1 MNRAPLPRALKSL
14 RPVADF
20 STHTP
25 GENDYPTVSYPQVMS
40 SDRGVLDWLQHIYDW
55 GFCLVKDTPINPE
68 STEALLRR
76 IAYIRHT
83 HYGGFWDFT
92 ADLTFKDTAY
102 TNEFLGAHTDNTYF
116 TDPARLQLFHLLS
129 HTDGEGGASLLVDGF
144 QAAKIL
150 SEENEEHARTLRR
163 IKQPYHAS
171 GNEDL
176 CIQPAE
182 QFAVFKTHPQI
193 RGQLQQIRWNNYDR
207 AVKWD
212 WTLDEQYEWYEA
224 ARHFNEILHRP
235 NMEIWTQLEP
245 GTALIFDNWRM
256 LHGRSEFTGKRR
268 MCGGYI
274 NNDDFLSRYRLL
286 KFGRRHDLDDLEREE
301 RDKKKEQGDGGDGKQ
316 PSGDGDSDMRD
327 ANAKKKDEE
336 DELLD
341 EEILSSSTADIVKR
355 RRMLENELRIMKS
368 EYQRLTHEQNTMREK
383 VKDNQ
388 EKVENN
394 RQLPYLVGNVV
405 ELLDLDV
412 EAEAAEEG
420 ANIDLDATRVGKSAV
435 IKTSTRQTI
444 YLPLI
449 GLVDHEKLKPGDL
462 IGVNKDSYLIL
473 DTLPAEY
480 DNRVKAM
487 EVDEKPTEKYTDIGG
502 LDKQIEEIVEAIV
515 WPMKEADR
523 FKKLGIK
530 APKGAL
536 MYGPPGTGK
545 TLLARACAAETNAT
559 FLKLAG
565 PQLVQMFIGDGAKLV
580 RDCFALAK
588 EKAPAIIFIDELDA
602 VGTKRFDSEKSGD
615 REVQRTMLELLNQL
629 DGFASDD
636 RIKVLAAT
644 NRVDVLD
651 PALLR
656 SGRLDRKIEFP
667 LPNEEARANIL
678 QIHSRKMAV
687 EDSVNWAEL
696 ARSTD
701 EFGGAQLK
709 AVCVEAGMIALR
721 KGSTKVGHE
730 NYVDAIAE
738 VQAKKK
744 DTNMGIYV

>member
-1 MNRAPLPRALKSL
+1 M
-14 RPVADF
+14 
-20 STHTP
+20 ST
-25 GENDYPTVSYPQVMS
+25 
-40 SDRGVLDWLQHIYDW
+40 
-55 GFCLVKDTPINPE
+55 
-68 STEALLRR
+68 
-76 IAYIRHT
+76 
-83 HYGGFWDFT
+83 
-92 ADLTFKDTAY
+92 
-102 TNEFLGAHTDNTYF
+102 
-116 TDPARLQLFHLLS
+116 
-129 HTDGEGGASLLVDGF
+129 
-144 QAAKIL
+144 
-150 SEENEEHARTLRR
+150 
-163 IKQPYHAS
+163 
-171 GNEDL
+171 
-176 CIQPAE
+176 
-182 QFAVFKTHPQI
+182 
-193 RGQLQQIRWNNYDR
+193 
-207 AVKWD
+207 
-212 WTLDEQYEWYEA
+212 
-224 ARHFNEILHRP
+224 
-235 NMEIWTQLEP
+235 LE
-245 GTALIFDNWRM
+245 
-256 LHGRSEFTGKRR
+256 
-268 MCGGYI
+268 
-274 NNDDFLSRYRLL
+274 
-286 KFGRRHDLDDLEREE
+286 DLDDLERET
-301 RDKKKEQGDGGDGKQ
+301 RDKKQDQGDGDEKKPNDNEDAEMGDA
-316 PSGDGDSDMRD
+316 D
-327 ANAKKKDEE
+327 KKDEE
-336 DELLD
+336 EELLD
-341 EEILSSSTADIVKR
+341 EEILHSSTADIVKR
-355 RRMLENELRIMKS
+355 RRMLENEMRIMKS
-368 EYQRLTHEQNTMREK
+368 EFQRLTHEQSTMREK

-388 EKVENN
+388 EKIENN

-444 YLPLI
+444 FLPLI
-449 GLVDHEKLKPGDL
+449 GLVDHEKLKPADL

-515 WPMKEADR
+515 WPMKEAER

-530 APKGAL
+530 APKGTCFDVRS
-536 MYGPPGTGK
+536 PGTGK

-588 EKAPAIIFIDELDA
+588 EKAPSIIFIDELDA

-678 QIHSRKMAV
+678 QIHSRKMSV

-721 KGSTKVGHE
+721 KGLSKIGHE